1 MFVAVRR
8 PLASLTVSGVVSKA
22 TITMADVLAK
32 LPDVEIDPEG
42 TFKYI
47 LLRVNVKDGD
57 ANKDIVRGTKSAE
70 YHSKWIGMEDARS
83 ASLLREREMCKPRSA
98 RPAIRLLSAR
108 PAITAA
114 FGQIHQHATNAI
126 CLI

>member
-1 MFVAVRR
+1 MFVAVCR
-8 PLASLTVSGVVSKA
+8 PLPALRVSGVVSKA
-22 TITMADVLAK
+22 TVTMAEALAK

-70 YHSKWIGMEDARS
+70 YHSKWIGMEEARS
-83 ASLLREREMCKPRSA
+83 ASLLRARAREMCKRIRTAPISWA
-98 RPAIRLLSAR
+98 RFSSCFRANLS
-108 PAITAA
+108 T
-114 FGQIHQHATNAI
+114 
-126 CLI
+126 